1 MKRHIAILI
10 ASFALASF
18 AFAGPQAV
26 LGTLKGKVEVK
37 TAQGDWGPAAE
48 GMNIDLS
55 TTLSTGFDSTAV
67 ILIDKSKLVVKPLT
81 RLTLDKLLER
91 SSGSVAASLFLR
103 VGSVQASVKAT
114 TPGVPQDFK
123 VQSPYS
129 TASVRGTEFEFDGFH
144 LRVIEG
150 VVRLVPGRPAR
161 ETEGQT
167 QGGGTETGFEGA
179 LPVDPANSNAGINVA
194 QNQQAF
200 LDIHQSL
207 GPGASLS
214 PTGPAGGSTGAP
226 GRTTNN
232 KPGGVSITVTVK
244 NS

>member
-26 LGTLKGKVEVK
+26 LGALKGKVEVK

-48 GMNIDLS
+48 GMTIDLS

-67 ILIDKSKLVVKPLT
+67 VLIDKSKLVVKPLT

-144 LRVIEG
+144 LKVIEG
-150 VVRLVPGRPAR
+150 VVRLIPGRPAR
-161 ETEGQT
+161 DTEGSG
-167 QGGGTETGFEGA
+167 QGGGNAGFEGA
-179 LPVDPANSNAGINVA
+179 LPVDPANPNAAVNVA
-194 QNQQAF
+194 QNQQASV
-200 LDIHQSL
+200 DIHQSL

-214 PTGPAGGSTGAP
+214 PTGPAGGSSGAP
-226 GRTTNN
+226 GQTTNN
-232 KPGGVSITVTVK
+232 KPGGVSITVIV
-244 NS
+244 S

>member
-1 MKRHIAILI
+1 MKRHIAVLI
-10 ASFALASF
+10 GIALASF

-26 LGTLKGKVEVK
+26 LGRLKGKVEVK

-48 GMNIDLS
+48 GMNIDLR

-67 ILIDKSKLVVKPLT
+67 VLIDKSKLVVKPLT

-144 LRVIEG
+144 LSVMEG
-150 VVRLVPGRPAR
+150 VVRLVPGRPTR
-161 ETEGQT
+161 DTEGSG
-167 QGGGTETGFEGA
+167 QGGGANGFEGA

-214 PTGPAGGSTGAP
+214 PTGPAGGWTGAP
-226 GRTTNN
+226 GRPTNN